1 MSDIWY
7 ASYGSNLLADRFY
20 YYIRGGAP
28 LGAKTEYA
36 GCRNKK
42 LPSKIEE
49 LSINGEIYFAKK
61 SRTWNDGGV
70 AFLDTSSNHIKT
82 LSRIYLITE
91 QQFIDV
97 VKQENGGKEIELNF
111 DEARQNGRSQIKNV
125 LWYNNL
131 IYLGDK
137 DGFPI
142 FTFTHNDL
150 SCINEINKPDK
161 SYLKIIIEGLK
172 ENSNFNDNEGIIE
185 YLSTKKGILNHF
197 MKEELLELLLEDFNV

>member
-1 MSDIWY
+1 MNGIWY
-7 ASYGSNLLADRFY
+7 ASYGSNLLKDRFY
-20 YYIRGGAP
+20 CYIKGGTP
-28 LGAKTEYA
+28 WGTKKEYT

-49 LSINGEIYFAKK
+49 FFINGEIYFAKK
-61 SRTWNDGGV
+61 SSTWNGGGV
-70 AFLDTSSNHIKT
+70 AFLDTSPNDVKT

-91 QQFIDV
+91 DQFIDV

-111 DEARQNGRSQIKNV
+111 DEARQNGSSQIKNV

-150 SCINEINKPDK
+150 SYINEINKPTK

-172 ENSNFNDNEGIIE
+172 ETSNYNDNEDIIE
-185 YLSTKKGILNHF
+185 YLNTKKGILDHF
-197 MKEELLELLLEDFNV
+197 TNEELLELLLEDFNF